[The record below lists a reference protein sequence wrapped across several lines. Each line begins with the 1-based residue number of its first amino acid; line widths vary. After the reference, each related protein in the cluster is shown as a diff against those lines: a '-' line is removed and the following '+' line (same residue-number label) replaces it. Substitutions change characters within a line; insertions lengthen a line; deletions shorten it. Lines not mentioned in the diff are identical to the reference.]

1 MLATGNVA
9 VIENMDWAADLP
21 PELHGRVEALDH
33 HPVAGAL
40 VEGGEDD
47 VRKAL
52 AEFAERDG
60 PLVLTQSATEADCA
74 SDTPA
79 YCLNWLLE
87 EVSISVDT
95 TAAGGNAS
103 LMTLE

>member
-1 MLATGNVA
+1 M
-9 VIENMDWAADLP
+9 
-21 PELHGRVEALDH
+21 
-33 HPVAGAL
+33 
-40 VEGGEDD
+40 
-47 VRKAL
+47 AL